1 MTLMDPSPVPYQAH
15 YPRRLNL
22 AHNEMTDESSELS
35 FLSTLANCKQLR
47 RLVLEGNPLNAILPI
62 SIGNL
67 STALHN
73 LTTLL
78 LDNSELDGSIADTVA
93 RLQELQVFRL
103 QNNQLEGFFPNG
115 TCSLRKL
122 GELALSHNNLIGS
135 IPQCLGDF
143 CIRNTLTLW
152 SLTDLFDLNLSS
164 NSLTGHLPSGIGK
177 LKQKHSFD
185 GPIPESFGNLIGMEA
200 LDLSSNKPS
209 GPIPKSLEKLQ
220 YLKDLDLSSNR
231 FRGEIPSGG
240 KFAKFTALS
249 FVGNDGLCSASLLQF
264 PKCKTSTHGTSHKL
278 RYIILAIILTIL
290 AVSLRL
296 NLAHN
301 EMTDESSE
309 LSFLSTLANCKQ
321 LRRLV
326 LEGNPLNAILPIS
339 IGNLST
345 ALHNLTTLLLDNSEL
360 DGSIAD
366 TVARL
371 QELQVFR
378 LQNNQLEGFFPNGT
392 CSLRK
397 LGELALSHN
406 NLIGSIPQCLGDFY
420 IRNTLT
426 LWSLTDLFDLNLSSN
441 SLTGHLPSGIGKL
454 KQKHSFDGPIPE
466 SFGNLIGMEALDL
479 SSNKPSGPIPKS
491 LEKLQYLKDLDLS
504 SNRFRGEIPSGGNF
518 AKFTAL
524 SFVGNDG
531 LCSASLLQFPK
542 CKTSTHGTSHKL
554 RYIILAIIL
563 TILAVSLVILLLRC
577 QKGTRKLQNLMDAV
591 ETWQRFSYN
600 ELEQATDGFCKSNL
614 LGTGV
619 LAQYTRDVCSNI
631 DAKILVQEYI
641 PNGNLHKWLYAHNN
655 FLDILQRL
663 DIMIDVATALE
674 YLHHGF
680 DQPIV
685 YCNLKPSNVLLDSN
699 MVAHVGDFGI
709 ARLIG
714 DMDSVDGTN
723 GIVSLKSDV
732 YSFGFLMMETFTKK
746 APTDEFFV
754 GEMSLKQY
762 VSEALPDRV
771 AEIADSNLPLQEQN
785 LSAKKDCLLSVL
797 RLAVEC

>member
-1 MTLMDPSPVPYQAH
+1 
-15 YPRRLNL
+15 RLNL

-290 AVSLRL
+290 AVSL
-296 NLAHN
+296 H
-301 EMTDESSE
+301 
-309 LSFLSTLANCKQ
+309 
-321 LRRLV
+321 
-326 LEGNPLNAILPIS
+326 
-339 IGNLST
+339 
-345 ALHNLTTLLLDNSEL
+345 
-360 DGSIAD
+360 
-366 TVARL
+366 
-371 QELQVFR
+371 
-378 LQNNQLEGFFPNGT
+378 
-392 CSLRK
+392 
-397 LGELALSHN
+397 
-406 NLIGSIPQCLGDFY
+406 
-420 IRNTLT
+420 
-426 LWSLTDLFDLNLSSN
+426 
-441 SLTGHLPSGIGKL
+441 
-454 KQKHSFDGPIPE
+454 
-466 SFGNLIGMEALDL
+466 
-479 SSNKPSGPIPKS
+479 
-491 LEKLQYLKDLDLS
+491 
-504 SNRFRGEIPSGGNF
+504 
-518 AKFTAL
+518 
-524 SFVGNDG
+524 
-531 LCSASLLQFPK
+531 
-542 CKTSTHGTSHKL
+542 
-554 RYIILAIIL
+554 
-563 TILAVSLVILLLRC
+563 
-577 QKGTRKLQNLMDAV
+577 
-591 ETWQRFSYN
+591 
-600 ELEQATDGFCKSNL
+600 
-614 LGTGV
+614 
-619 LAQYTRDVCSNI
+619 
-631 DAKILVQEYI
+631 
-641 PNGNLHKWLYAHNN
+641 
-655 FLDILQRL
+655 
-663 DIMIDVATALE
+663 
-674 YLHHGF
+674 
-680 DQPIV
+680 
-685 YCNLKPSNVLLDSN
+685 
-699 MVAHVGDFGI
+699 
-709 ARLIG
+709 
-714 DMDSVDGTN
+714 GTN

-732 YSFGFLMMETFTKK
+732 YSFGFLMMETFTRK

-771 AEIADSNLPLQEQN
+771 AEIADSNLPLQEEN

-797 RLAVEC
+797 RLAVECSANFPENRIDISEAASSLKSIKAEFLLRKRKIKKDCKGSSQASFPVTKKRIKESFP